1 MQNDKIVN
9 VYNFRS
15 VLKIIYEKHQQ
26 EFHDL
31 VYKSLKVDSRKEIK
45 KFVFY
50 PLTLTLDIEFDQEYN
65 SKTCIEIIKTAVQNF
80 IFTYFDEIQIS
91 IDKKQEFIDFISNG
105 DLLFDKIIFPKAI
118 RIML

>member
-1 MQNDKIVN
+1 MQNDKIIN

-15 VLKIIYEKHQQ
+15 ILKIIYEKHQQ

-45 KFVFY
+45 RFIFY

-65 SKTCIEIIKTAVQNF
+65 SKTYIEIIKTAVQNF